1 MIHTLEFYIKLT
13 SKEVKDIISNYN
25 IENDSFYDF
34 ETYITI
40 RGIKMYLK
48 KEYSKNFPQSRIE
61 VFVDCL
67 KLFDRSEITV
77 DDADKIESTIK
88 YIIYENLGLHKK
100 LILSRIDYRYDAIV
114 PSIEIRDKL
123 FKLYKRLADKGNY
136 MKKVLTFT
144 HNNTTYNIDFGL
156 RYANKSRVLNAYDK
170 EKERIS
176 KHKDIEDYEVNVI
189 RFEAQVK
196 RAHIR
201 YMKRD
206 KKIEDNL
213 KEYLTKDKYDEYMT
227 KMVVAIIHFGDYY
240 TFKRAETI
248 INKSIYNSKYKED
261 IKNFLRIVAKKRSLQ
276 AAKDSIYYKKYKRI
290 LEQLEMLNINPVPI
304 PKNDSPSYIA
314 NPIKNILLR

>member
-1 MIHTLEFYIKLT
+1 
-13 SKEVKDIISNYN
+13 
-25 IENDSFYDF
+25 
-34 ETYITI
+34 
-40 RGIKMYLK
+40 
-48 KEYSKNFPQSRIE
+48 
-61 VFVDCL
+61 
-67 KLFDRSEITV
+67 
-77 DDADKIESTIK
+77 
-88 YIIYENLGLHKK
+88 
-100 LILSRIDYRYDAIV
+100 
-114 PSIEIRDKL
+114 
-123 FKLYKRLADKGNY
+123 
-136 MKKVLTFT
+136 
-144 HNNTTYNIDFGL
+144 
-156 RYANKSRVLNAYDK
+156 
-170 EKERIS
+170 
-176 KHKDIEDYEVNVI
+176 
-189 RFEAQVK
+189 
-196 RAHIR
+196 
-201 YMKRD
+201 MKRD